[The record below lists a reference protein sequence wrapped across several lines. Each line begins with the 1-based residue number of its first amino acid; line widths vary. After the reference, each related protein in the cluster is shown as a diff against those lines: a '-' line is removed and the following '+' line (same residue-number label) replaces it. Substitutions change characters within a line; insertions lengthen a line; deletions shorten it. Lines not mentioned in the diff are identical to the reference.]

1 MFTRVTIRGVGF
13 TVDYQRHRQTRVSA
27 FGSFCRSTPAAQ
39 AYDVISGRTIQLDTD
54 SLQLGVRDVLVLD
67 FQQADNQYH
76 K

>member
-1 MFTRVTIRGVGF
+1 MIINGTDKPVCLPLARYAEVL
-13 TVDYQRHRQTRVSA
+13 
-27 FGSFCRSTPAAQ
+27 PAAQ